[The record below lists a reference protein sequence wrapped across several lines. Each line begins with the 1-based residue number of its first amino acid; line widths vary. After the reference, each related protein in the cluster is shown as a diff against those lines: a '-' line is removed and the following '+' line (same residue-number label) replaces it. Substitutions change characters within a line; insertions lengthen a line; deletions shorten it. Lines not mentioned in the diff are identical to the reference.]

1 MYTVSIQLW
10 WLSIQILYLQ
20 TNFKKFVL
28 SKTTGQQL
36 FCERKESITCLG
48 IYTTS
53 GEISWDKKGGKW
65 ACPSNHK
72 TSSDYIVKEQ
82 QHTAVLE

>member
-36 FCERKESITCLG
+36 F
-48 IYTTS
+48 
-53 GEISWDKKGGKW
+53 
-65 ACPSNHK
+65 
-72 TSSDYIVKEQ
+72 
-82 QHTAVLE
+82 